1 MGRPRDSADRRRHG
15 RRPGRPRCR
24 LRPGGTAASSRQS
37 DPDGGDGYVVPAAL
51 DGETVA
57 DRVVAVAETV
67 CVRYREDHPEAT
79 MRFGAPAEVP
89 TVYADGLLERAVDAV
104 VENALEH
111 HQRTPTVE
119 VRIEPV
125 DDRWV
130 DVVVAT
136 TARASPTGS
145 GRY

>member
-1 MGRPRDSADRRRHG
+1 
-15 RRPGRPRCR
+15 
-24 LRPGGTAASSRQS
+24 
-37 DPDGGDGYVVPAAL
+37 
-51 DGETVA
+51 
-57 DRVVAVAETV
+57 
-67 CVRYREDHPEAT
+67 

-111 HQRTPTVE
+111 HRRTPTVE